1 MRVER
6 IVFLQGEEARPVLEL
21 LDEQGQGAAVEH
33 LQQWFNPG
41 EHEVSHCLAAG
52 THDRTFHDGKG
63 FTLTWNDGLEYIG
76 LEFAHK

>member
-6 IVFLQGEEARPVLEL
+6 IVFLQGEEARPVLTL
-21 LDEQGQGAAVEH
+21 LDEHGEGAAVEH

-41 EHEVSHCLAAG
+41 EHEVSHCLSAG
-52 THDRTFHDGKG
+52 THDWRFQDGNGFH
-63 FTLTWNDGLEYIG
+63 LTWNYGLEYVG